1 MAKEYTKHDEE
12 FKKMIVNLCETSK
25 DKTMSDISREYGVS
39 RTCITNWRK
48 KSGTITTSTGEV
60 TNNDEIIKLK
70 KKNRELEQEVE
81 ILKKAVAIFSK
92 K

>member
-1 MAKEYTKHDEE
+1 MKKNYKTYDEE
-12 FKKMIVNLCETSK
+12 YKKTIVNLYESGK
-25 DKTMSDISREYGVS
+25 GISELSREYGMSKSVIS
-39 RTCITNWRK
+39 NWIK
-48 KSGTITTSTGEV
+48 KYKTITTSTGE
-60 TNNDEIIKLK
+60 TTTNDEILKLQ

>member
-1 MAKEYTKHDEE
+1 MSKSVISNWI
-12 FKKMIVNLCETSK
+12 KKYK
-25 DKTMSDISREYGVS
+25 
-39 RTCITNWRK
+39 
-48 KSGTITTSTGEV
+48 TITTSTGE
-60 TNNDEIIKLK
+60 TTTNDEILKLQ

>member
-1 MAKEYTKHDEE
+1 MARQYKSYDED
-12 FKKMIVNLCETSK
+12 FKKTIVNLYENGKGISEL
-25 DKTMSDISREYGVS
+25 SREYGVGKS
-39 RTCITNWRK
+39 TIDSWIK
-48 KSGTITTSTGEV
+48 KYKTIITSTGQ
-60 TNNDEIIKLK
+60 TTTNDEILKLQ